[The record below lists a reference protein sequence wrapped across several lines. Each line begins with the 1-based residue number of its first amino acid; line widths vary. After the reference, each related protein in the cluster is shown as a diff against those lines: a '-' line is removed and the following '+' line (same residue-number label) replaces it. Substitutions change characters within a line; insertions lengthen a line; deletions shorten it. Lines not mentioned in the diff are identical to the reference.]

1 MGLYVPGV
9 NQPGLELPLL
19 IDGVSYPGVQVY
31 GDYFLRDP
39 LAVDAD
45 YTSEFTDLTLGNLP
59 TSINADGGEFIGLYE
74 GHAPEE
80 LVNGAEFDTLD
91 MRVYTRPGADWNRDG
106 HGFQL
111 TSIRYIYESAVT
123 DTYSWAGV
131 VENPVQILVSNQTTG
146 LDLASGTDYS
156 VDWENQTITLLT
168 VADGDG
174 INIAVY
180 ELGGGNQLYRANYAG
195 SVTGQTVI
203 IPVNS
208 TEINIMA
215 VFVNGEAISGVTWEP
230 YTASINWNI
239 LDNYDKLDV
248 VNDSGNYYRAIQA
261 VPQGVAIDDV
271 AYWLLFVPTL
281 ESQVDLGSSPG
292 PGSGISLTALG
303 LTTVLAGNFVIGQ
316 QYTISTVGTT
326 NFVALGAAVNTV
338 GTVFTA
344 TGIGSGTGK
353 ATTAYSWSTPQV
365 QYFVVTPAE
374 IATKTFALTNSAGGT
389 NSANMIVTRNG
400 LRLTPPEGIE
410 WLGDDSSVS
419 FGLPQRGG
427 YQQNIINAPTDVVVW
442 VDNILQVQSVGAI
455 VGSYSVTNWT
465 GSNTPGRQVVF
476 TTPPASGSRI
486 LITVNTESDFD
497 VVGQSLQIISAINQ
511 DDVIAVT
518 TWNDTAQQ
526 NALSLVFLGPVF
538 TGLDVSEPYD
548 STTYDEGAVSGAPGS
563 YDYSAGVLIVA
574 NDFYL
579 QRDPVAAGRL
589 WVTLD
594 GYRLFEG
601 ADYVVENGYLILATG
616 AIGAAQVLVVTEF
629 TNSIVPEAMA
639 FRVFQDMRGVQA
651 TYRITNATTT
661 TLAQN
666 LSATDNIAYVAN
678 AAALSD
684 PNLALGIFGAITID
698 GERIMYRERNTALN
712 TISGLMR
719 GTLGTGASAHLSGA
733 EIYDIGRG
741 NLLPQQY
748 QDYIVS
754 DSTLGDGSTSV
765 FYAPSILFEDF
776 LDSSSERPA
785 VEVYVGGIRQYAYSD
800 TTATSRYRWFVTDY
814 DPLAVDFVVDGNVHP
829 PLEAPPAGVEVTIL
843 VRQGVTWYQ
852 QGLNQAS
859 DGIALQDTDTQAARF
874 LRGF

>member
-1 MGLYVPGV
+1 
-9 NQPGLELPLL
+9 
-19 IDGVSYPGVQVY
+19 
-31 GDYFLRDP
+31 
-39 LAVDAD
+39 
-45 YTSEFTDLTLGNLP
+45 
-59 TSINADGGEFIGLYE
+59 
-74 GHAPEE
+74 
-80 LVNGAEFDTLD
+80 
-91 MRVYTRPGADWNRDG
+91 
-106 HGFQL
+106 
-111 TSIRYIYESAVT
+111 
-123 DTYSWAGV
+123 
-131 VENPVQILVSNQTTG
+131 
-146 LDLASGTDYS
+146 
-156 VDWENQTITLLT
+156 
-168 VADGDG
+168 
-174 INIAVY
+174 
-180 ELGGGNQLYRANYAG
+180 
-195 SVTGQTVI
+195 
-203 IPVNS
+203 
-208 TEINIMA
+208 
-215 VFVNGEAISGVTWEP
+215 
-230 YTASINWNI
+230 
-239 LDNYDKLDV
+239 
-248 VNDSGNYYRAIQA
+248 
-261 VPQGVAIDDV
+261 
-271 AYWLLFVPTL
+271 
-281 ESQVDLGSSPG
+281 
-292 PGSGISLTALG
+292 
-303 LTTVLAGNFVIGQ
+303 
-316 QYTISTVGTT
+316 
-326 NFVALGAAVNTV
+326 
-338 GTVFTA
+338 
-344 TGIGSGTGK
+344 
-353 ATTAYSWSTPQV
+353 V

-374 IATKTFALTNSAGGT
+374 ITTKTFALTNNAGGT

-400 LRLTPPEGIE
+400 LRMTPPEGIE

-455 VGSYSVTNWT
+455 VGSYSVTNWA

-563 YDYSAGVLIVA
+563 YDYSAGVLIAA

-579 QRDPVAAGRL
+579 ERDPVAAGRL

-733 EIYDIGRG
+733 EVYDIGRG